1 MNSIFSPSE
10 VVTRLSEVCCQ
21 QVVDD
26 GALPVIFKV
35 LKKCNRSLPH
45 LEVIKYSVLILY
57 NVVKVGKFV
66 FVMLSYFLS
75 SHCTILESKK
85 MSSNQLPFV
94 IEVLASRGYFTLTW
108 ISSLPIR

>member
-1 MNSIFSPSE
+1 MNFIFSPSE

-66 FVMLSYFLS
+66 LVMLSHFLS
-75 SHCTILESKK
+75 SLTLHNTGITRNVFKPDPICCRGSCLSR
-85 MSSNQLPFV
+85 PF
-94 IEVLASRGYFTLTW
+94 YFDVD
-108 ISSLPIR
+108 

>member
-75 SHCTILESKK
+75 SHCTILELKISL
-85 MSSNQLPFV
+85 NQLPFV
-94 IEVLASRGYFTLTW
+94 IEVLASCFLRMIL
-108 ISSLPIR
+108 L